1 MNKDLFIYDTE
12 RFNRIA
18 SYDVLQQGL
27 AYFTEQRVLVLDRQD
42 HTLTAQVAD
51 GDANT
56 PPHAVELTQS
66 TGGKLVV
73 QCDCNAENNVCKH
86 AIAALQSYTAQ
97 AERYD
102 SHIAN
107 AAHEMLQ
114 NCIKKAQNEVRVK
127 LISGNLG
134 FGIWQATSTHPDP
147 HAYQVHIRSLD
158 QRANYC
164 NCPDLIRHR
173 LGTCQHIEAVLHYA
187 QSKLDYNTFK
197 AAGTPVSFVY
207 LAWED
212 NKPVIRLH
220 PIATISDDLN
230 AICADFFAPNKTFTG
245 HLPGD
250 FFRFAEHV
258 FSREDFH
265 IGEDAQHYAQQCV
278 KREAQTIRTEQI
290 SQDILSSNGVIPSLK
305 ARLFPYQTEGVAFLA
320 SRGRAIL
327 ADDMGLGKTVQ
338 AIAAASWLVSHGD
351 VKKVLIVCPASLKY
365 QWAREIKK
373 FTSHASQIIQGNAEQ
388 RALQYQSDALFIIVT
403 YEVLMRDLN
412 LISAELA
419 PDLLIL
425 DEVQRINNWRTRIIP
440 KLKRIPYPYIFVLSS
455 LALERHLEDVYSLL
469 QVVDAQLLDPLWRY
483 LPDYQITDDQG
494 NVIGHRNLPALH
506 KRIAPV
512 VLQRSHSEINTQL
525 PEKTEVRLDVPLD
538 KKQREL
544 HDAAMSTANQ
554 LAQLATRRTL
564 TPGEQHGL
572 MAALQQARM
581 ACNAA
586 GLIDKETQGSPKLH
600 ELAHLLEDLCLHNK
614 HKAVIFSQ
622 WALMTEM
629 VETLIQHMGLTC
641 VRLHGTISNEKRAEL
656 IKRFQKDNTTPV
668 LISTDAGGVGL
679 NLQSATVL
687 INLDMPW
694 NPAIL
699 DQRIARVH
707 KPGQKNNVQIFS
719 MLAEDSYEQQVT
731 KLVKSKRDLFD
742 NIISPESAEDVV
754 GVSKKMLQTLIDA
767 LTNNT
772 VSLDKHRDTPLQ
784 SVALKATPT
793 TVTLAETEDDLK
805 IRQLLESIQAV
816 FRYRIQRVQGS
827 VKGVLVVV
835 NPTNSSD
842 EDSAQQLSK
851 CTVPVGVIDTKALA
865 SLKRLQAFSTLA
877 ALPLLYEA
885 NSASTINPLTQ
896 LANAKLR
903 SANILL
909 TQKCTAGVLDLLAS
923 AILLQAAAITGQ
935 FQAPTSDTVTVWL
948 YNEILPQQLL
958 TQEQAAT
965 IIRVVSLQQSQDVP
979 FDLIKQA
986 ATDAELLCS
995 PLS

>member
-1 MNKDLFIYDTE
+1 
-12 RFNRIA
+12 
-18 SYDVLQQGL
+18 
-27 AYFTEQRVLVLDRQD
+27 
-42 HTLTAQVAD
+42 
-51 GDANT
+51 
-56 PPHAVELTQS
+56 
-66 TGGKLVV
+66 
-73 QCDCNAENNVCKH
+73 
-86 AIAALQSYTAQ
+86 
-97 AERYD
+97 
-102 SHIAN
+102 
-107 AAHEMLQ
+107 
-114 NCIKKAQNEVRVK
+114 
-127 LISGNLG
+127 
-134 FGIWQATSTHPDP
+134 
-147 HAYQVHIRSLD
+147 
-158 QRANYC
+158 
-164 NCPDLIRHR
+164 
-173 LGTCQHIEAVLHYA
+173 
-187 QSKLDYNTFK
+187 
-197 AAGTPVSFVY
+197 
-207 LAWED
+207 
-212 NKPVIRLH
+212 
-220 PIATISDDLN
+220 
-230 AICADFFAPNKTFTG
+230 
-245 HLPGD
+245 
-250 FFRFAEHV
+250 
-258 FSREDFH
+258 
-265 IGEDAQHYAQQCV
+265 
-278 KREAQTIRTEQI
+278 
-290 SQDILSSNGVIPSLK
+290 
-305 ARLFPYQTEGVAFLA
+305 
-320 SRGRAIL
+320 
-327 ADDMGLGKTVQ
+327 MGLGKTLQ
-338 AIAAASWLVSHGD
+338 AIAAASWLESHGN
-351 VKKVLIVCPASLKY
+351 VKNVLIICPASLKY

-425 DEVQRINNWRTRIIP
+425 DEVQRIKNWRTRIIP

-469 QVVDAQLLDPLWRY
+469 QGVDAQLLDPVWRY

-494 NVIGHRNLPALH
+494 NVIGHRNLPTLH
-506 KRIAPV
+506 KRIATI
-512 VLQRSHSEINTQL
+512 VLQRLHSEVNTQL

-600 ELAHLLEDLCLHNK
+600 ELAHLLEDLCLRNK

-629 VETLIQHMGLTC
+629 VETLIQQMGLVC

-656 IKRFQKDNTTPV
+656 IKRFQKDNTAQV

-679 NLQSATVL
+679 NLHSATVL

-707 KPGQKNNVQIFS
+707 KPGKKNNVQIFS

-731 KLVKSKRDLFD
+731 KLVKNKRDLFD

-767 LTNNT
+767 LTSNS
-772 VSLDKHRDTPLQ
+772 VGLDKHQDTLLE
-784 SVALKATPT
+784 SVALKSTQASA
-793 TVTLAETEDDLK
+793 TLAETEDDLK
-805 IRQLLESIQAV
+805 IRQLLERIQAV

-827 VKGVLVVV
+827 VKGILVVV
-835 NPTNSSD
+835 NPINNSD
-842 EDSAQQLSK
+842 EDSAHQLSK
-851 CTVPVGVIDTKALA
+851 GAVPVAVIDIKALA
-865 SLKRLQAFSTLA
+865 SLKRLQAFSSLA
-877 ALPLLYEA
+877 ALPVLYEP
-885 NSASTINPLTQ
+885 NIASTINPLTQ
-896 LANAKLR
+896 LAHAKLR
-903 SANILL
+903 SATILL
-909 TQKCTAGVLDLLAS
+909 AQKSTAGVLDLLVS
-923 AILLQAAAITGQ
+923 AMLLQAAAITGQ
-935 FQAPTSDTVTVWL
+935 FQAPPSDTVTVWL

-979 FDLIKQA
+979 FNLVEQA
-986 ATDAELLCS
+986 IIDAQLFC
-995 PLS
+995 LSTV